1 MVKKLRVTEDVNE
14 DLRKYYDTYNHYLRR
29 SEQELDKIKSNIDWL
44 DIELRDFIKGE
55 INIPQ
60 DFDEEYIKNLY
71 ALIKSIH
78 KEIKH
83 LSYSIWENIN
93 SLD

>member
-1 MVKKLRVTEDVNE
+1 MVKKLKVTEDVND

-29 SEQELDKIKSNIDWL
+29 SEEELDKIKSNIDWL
-44 DIELRDFIKGE
+44 DVELK
-55 INIPQ
+55 

-71 ALIKSIH
+71 ALIKSTYS
-78 KEIKH
+78 EIKRF
-83 LSYSIWENIN
+83 SNSIRDNIN